1 MAPQR
6 THRHIHNPIQHQCD
20 QCGRT
25 VRSLSALT
33 KHKHSFHL
41 ERPIPLPSH
50 VVTPP
55 RVVQAQGPHDPPM
68 DGLPLEP
75 EPSDF
80 VDEGLYRNYHPKL
93 TGKYR
98 SILQFFIRLSH
109 IITSVGR
116 PCDQDGK
123 FLDPATPPPPRTQAS
138 RHDWTPYADRIQFD
152 TAEFLYQR
160 TQMSQGNVDLL
171 MDLWAASLLRFGG
184 EPPFA
189 NVKHMHELIDST
201 PLGDAPWT
209 TMEASYTGEL
219 PANPPSWMTAKYEL
233 CFRDPRVCARNM
245 LANPD
250 FAKEFDTTPYR
261 EYDGRMV
268 RQYCNLLSG
277 DWAWE
282 QAVCHGV
289 SFSITV
295 RLIEADY

>member
-1 MAPQR
+1 
-6 THRHIHNPIQHQCD
+6 
-20 QCGRT
+20 
-25 VRSLSALT
+25 
-33 KHKHSFHL
+33 
-41 ERPIPLPSH
+41 
-50 VVTPP
+50 
-55 RVVQAQGPHDPPM
+55 M

-93 TGKYR
+93 T
-98 SILQFFIRLSH
+98 
-109 IITSVGR
+109 GR

-138 RHDWTPYADRIQFD
+138 RHDWTPYAARIQFD
-152 TAEFLYQR
+152 TAKFLYQR

-245 LANPD
+245 LANLD

-282 QAVCHGV
+282 QADLIAEDPDTHGAMVVPLVLGSDKTTV
-289 SFSITV
+289 SVGTGDNEYYPLYISLGNVYNNV
-295 RLIEADY
+295 RRAHRNAVLVVAFLAIPKGEQSNHVI